1 MKVICGLCS
10 NLADENEAIKISFID
25 LKGMK
30 QVIYQIPII
39 SFESEESSHYT
50 QICPACYYLYRCGE
64 YEEIKTNR
72 LRSNFHENFGGSTC
86 KV

>member
-10 NLADENEAIKISFID
+10 NLADENEAIKISFVD

-39 SFESEESSHYT
+39 SYQPEESSHYT
-50 QICPACYYLYRCGE
+50 QICPVCYYLYRKGE

-72 LRSNFHENFGGSTC
+72 LRSDFHENFSRCSC
-86 KV
+86 KM